1 MNENTSSKRNYS
13 TIFIFILILI
23 LGYTGYLISD
33 LNKQNYKIT
42 KELSLLLLENNEMN
56 KVLLNEDALSNS
68 KSGNLK
74 DNLKLLLFSYDSLE
88 ESNTMVVDSINQ
100 QREKIKD
107 LMDKVDKLNSKT
119 KRDWRAI
126 FKLNKEAETLRGIM
140 RDYIHTIDSLNTLN
154 INLSN
159 TLTEKTNKLN
169 TVSNQNKKYK
179 KQNKD
184 LINKVALGAVLQ
196 TGNITVS
203 GLRIRS
209 SGAQSETTR
218 ASKTNMI
225 KACFTLIENKLTNS
239 GDKNIY
245 IKIIDENQ
253 KTLKSENPINIL
265 NSNGEKIEMSSKR
278 TVNYQKETMDL
289 CVFHE
294 IEGGIA
300 PGKYEIEVYNDS
312 YYIGSSSFS
321 LR

>member
-1 MNENTSSKRNYS
+1 
-13 TIFIFILILI
+13 
-23 LGYTGYLISD
+23 
-33 LNKQNYKIT
+33 
-42 KELSLLLLENNEMN
+42 
-56 KVLLNEDALSNS
+56 
-68 KSGNLK
+68 
-74 DNLKLLLFSYDSLE
+74 
-88 ESNTMVVDSINQ
+88 MVVDSINQ
-100 QREKIKD
+100 QREKIKN
-107 LMDKVDKLNSKT
+107 LIDKVNKLNSKS

-140 RDYIHTIDSLNTLN
+140 RNYIHTIDSLNTLN

-169 TVSNQNKKYK
+169 TVSYQNKKYK

-184 LINKVALGAVLQ
+184 LIKKVALGAVLQ

-209 SGAQSETTR
+209 SGTQSETTR

-225 KACFTLIENKLTNS
+225 KACFTLIENKLTKA

-245 IKIIDENQ
+245 IRIIDQNQ
-253 KTLKSENPINIL
+253 KILKSVNPINIV
-265 NSNGEKIEMSSKR
+265 NSNGENIEMSSKR

-294 IEGGIA
+294 IEGGIS
-300 PGKYEIEVYNDS
+300 PGKYEIEVYNDG
-312 YYIGSSSFS
+312 YYIGSSSFA